1 MRGESWMDIRSDRQK
16 GMSYV
21 ELGKKYHMDPRT
33 AKRYAQSPQ
42 KPEYTLTQPKPTKL
56 DAYKQQVD
64 QWLEEAP
71 YSAVRILEKLQE
83 QGFDGKYSIVKEYVR
98 GKKMDLDEKAT
109 VRFETMPGK
118 QGQMGWGFF
127 EDHLVYEDGKWKQL
141 YCFLMILGYSRM
153 RYIEFVTDMSTNT
166 LIRCHQNAFRYFGG
180 YPEEILYDNMKQ
192 VVIKRLLKQE
202 DSTLNRQFEDFAGF
216 YGFKPILCR
225 PYRGQTKGK
234 VERTV
239 QFVRDNF
246 MIGIKYESLADLN
259 GQAQAWCNKVN
270 GKVHATTN
278 EIPFE
283 RLKAERLNPLRRVQK
298 DCLISYAGNQY
309 SVPAEYIGKDVAV
322 VALDSM
328 LAAYYEGKQIALH
341 RISYQ
346 KKDMVVNPQHYRR
359 LTLKQTMEAE
369 NMLLE
374 QDKVIDFPLK
384 SSDLSRYDEVLYE

>member
-1 MRGESWMDIRSDRQK
+1 
-16 GMSYV
+16 
-21 ELGKKYHMDPRT
+21 
-33 AKRYAQSPQ
+33 
-42 KPEYTLTQPKPTKL
+42 
-56 DAYKQQVD
+56 
-64 QWLEEAP
+64 
-71 YSAVRILEKLQE
+71 
-83 QGFDGKYSIVKEYVR
+83 
-98 GKKMDLDEKAT
+98 
-109 VRFETMPGK
+109 
-118 QGQMGWGFF
+118 
-127 EDHLVYEDGKWKQL
+127 
-141 YCFLMILGYSRM
+141 
-153 RYIEFVTDMSTNT
+153 
-166 LIRCHQNAFRYFGG
+166 
-180 YPEEILYDNMKQ
+180 MKQ

-216 YGFKPILCR
+216 YGFNPILCR

-283 RLKAERLNPLRRVQK
+283 RLKAERLNPLRREYIIDRINLRRVQK

-359 LTLKQTMEAE
+359 LTMKQTMDAE
-369 NMLLE
+369 NILLE

>member
-1 MRGESWMDIRSDRQK
+1 MEIRNDRLK
-16 GMSYV
+16 GMSYT
-21 ELGKKYHMDPRT
+21 ELGRKYHIDPRT
-33 AKRYAQSPQ
+33 AKRYAESPQ
-42 KPEYTLTQPKPTKL
+42 RPEYTLSVPKPTKL

-71 YSAVRILEKLQE
+71 YSAVRILEKLKE
-83 QGFDGKYSIVKEYVR
+83 QGFEGKYSIVKEYVR
-98 GKKMDLDEKAT
+98 SRKMDLDEKAT

-118 QGQMGWGFF
+118 QGQMDWGFF
-127 EDHLVYEDGKWKQL
+127 EEHTVYEDGKWKKL
-141 YCFLMILGYSRM
+141 YCFLLVLGYSRM

-192 VVIKRLLKQE
+192 VVVKRLLKQE

-246 MIGIKYESLADLN
+246 MIGIKYNSLADLN
-259 GQAQAWCNKVN
+259 GQALAWCNKVN

-283 RLKAERLNPLRRVQK
+283 RLKKEGLSPLKREYIIDKINLRRVPQK
-298 DCLISYAGNQY
+298 HGCFCRRQASSAMPATKTLCPQSTSARMWQSWPSTTCWPHTTRESRLLCTGYRIRKRIWSSIPNTTAG
-309 SVPAEYIGKDVAV
+309 SPSSSPWVWKT
-322 VALDSM
+322 LFWS
-328 LAAYYEGKQIALH
+328 
-341 RISYQ
+341 RTTS
-346 KKDMVVNPQHYRR
+346 
-359 LTLKQTMEAE
+359 LT
-369 NMLLE
+369 
-374 QDKVIDFPLK
+374 
-384 SSDLSRYDEVLYE
+384 SR

>member
-1 MRGESWMDIRSDRQK
+1 M
-16 GMSYV
+16 
-21 ELGKKYHMDPRT
+21 
-33 AKRYAQSPQ
+33 
-42 KPEYTLTQPKPTKL
+42 
-56 DAYKQQVD
+56 
-64 QWLEEAP
+64 
-71 YSAVRILEKLQE
+71 
-83 QGFDGKYSIVKEYVR
+83 
-98 GKKMDLDEKAT
+98 
-109 VRFETMPGK
+109 
-118 QGQMGWGFF
+118 
-127 EDHLVYEDGKWKQL
+127 
-141 YCFLMILGYSRM
+141 
-153 RYIEFVTDMSTNT
+153 
-166 LIRCHQNAFRYFGG
+166 
-180 YPEEILYDNMKQ
+180 
-192 VVIKRLLKQE
+192 
-202 DSTLNRQFEDFAGF
+202 
-216 YGFKPILCR
+216 
-225 PYRGQTKGK
+225 
-234 VERTV
+234 

-283 RLKAERLNPLRRVQK
+283 RLKAERLNPLRREYIIDRINLRRVQK

-359 LTLKQTMEAE
+359 LTMKQTMEAE

>member
-1 MRGESWMDIRSDRQK
+1 MEIRNDRLK
-16 GMSYV
+16 GMSYT
-21 ELGKKYHMDPRT
+21 ELGRKYHIDPRT
-33 AKRYAQSPQ
+33 AKRYAESPQ
-42 KPEYTLTQPKPTKL
+42 RPEYTLSVPKPTKL

-71 YSAVRILEKLQE
+71 YSAVRILEKLKE
-83 QGFDGKYSIVKEYVR
+83 QGFEGKYSIVKEYVR
-98 GKKMDLDEKAT
+98 SRKMDLDEKAT

-118 QGQMGWGFF
+118 QGQMDWGFF
-127 EDHLVYEDGKWKQL
+127 EEHTVYEDGKWKKL
-141 YCFLMILGYSRM
+141 YCFLLVLGYSRM

-192 VVIKRLLKQE
+192 VVVKRLLKQE

-246 MIGIKYESLADLN
+246 MIGIKYNSLADLN
-259 GQAQAWCNKVN
+259 GQALAWCNKVN

-283 RLKAERLNPLRRVQK
+283 RLKKEGLSPLKREYIIDKINLRRVPQK
-298 DCLISYAGNQY
+298 HGCFCRRHASSAMPATNTLFPQSTSARMWQSWPSTTCWPHTTRESRLLCTGYRIRKRIWSSIPNTTAG
-309 SVPAEYIGKDVAV
+309 SPSSSPWVWKT
-322 VALDSM
+322 LFWS
-328 LAAYYEGKQIALH
+328 
-341 RISYQ
+341 RTTS
-346 KKDMVVNPQHYRR
+346 
-359 LTLKQTMEAE
+359 LT
-369 NMLLE
+369 
-374 QDKVIDFPLK
+374 
-384 SSDLSRYDEVLYE
+384 SR